1 MYAVFCLV
9 SWLGIFSAVK
19 SSLVSNGTV
28 FTGEVIKTDEDRTV
42 TVRVIKTLLIKNN
55 LKLPSTVILQNAEK
69 DESLKEP
76 KGVYIFYVVPLG
88 KDEYELLHYWSVKQ
102 EDFSD
107 VQSSSLEGR
116 VDFYLVGEGGM
127 TAPHL
132 GGFVWVWEAT
142 PPQIIHG

>member
-9 SWLGIFSAVK
+9 FWLGIFSAVK

-42 TVRVIKTLLIKNN
+42 TVRVIKTLLTKNN
-55 LKLPSTVILQNAEK
+55 LKVPSTVILQNAEK
-69 DESLKEP
+69 DESLKGS

-88 KDEYELLHYWSVKQ
+88 KDEFELLHYWSVKQ

-116 VDFYLVGEGGM
+116 VDFY
-127 TAPHL
+127 
-132 GGFVWVWEAT
+132 
-142 PPQIIHG
+142 